1 MAYYDKKIWEKQVYE
16 QEILNCM
23 EDAIDKE
30 QFKVYFQPKYD
41 LNSEKVAGAEA
52 LVRWVHPEKGFMNP
66 AEFIPL
72 FETNGFITELDKFV
86 WDKTCEYI
94 EEWKRKGY
102 PVVPISVN
110 VSRTD
115 IYNPDFM
122 DIIMGIIKSTGLN
135 LKTYTWR
142 LRRRHIPKIRSR

>member
-1 MAYYDKKIWEKQVYE
+1 MS
-16 QEILNCM
+16 
-23 EDAIDKE
+23 
-30 QFKVYFQPKYD
+30 

-122 DIIMGIIKSTGLN
+122 DIIMGIIKKHGLEPEN
-135 LKTYTWR
+135 IHLEITETAYTE
-142 LRRRHIPKIRSR
+142 IRSR

>member
-1 MAYYDKKIWEKQVYE
+1 MRLKSRILFLSLIQIWGRYGRYMAYYDKKIWEKQVYE

-86 WDKTCEYI
+86 WDKTCE
-94 EEWKRKGY
+94 
-102 PVVPISVN
+102 
-110 VSRTD
+110 
-115 IYNPDFM
+115 
-122 DIIMGIIKSTGLN
+122 
-135 LKTYTWR
+135 
-142 LRRRHIPKIRSR
+142 